1 MRPTRVLCALA
12 LLAAAAC
19 TTNPETAGMGASAP
33 LIIDQPVAPFPYNSR
48 WE

>member
-1 MRPTRVLCALA
+1 MRLTRLIAALA
-12 LLAAAAC
+12 LAATGAC

-33 LIIDQPVAPFPYNSR
+33 LIIDQPTSPFPYNSR